1 MREGMQY
8 LSFGVSNVCIYV
20 CMGVRRQVQTTK
32 TGAGDEGKRV
42 VEEVE
47 EGNSIPVT

>member
-1 MREGMQY
+1 MREDMQY
-8 LSFGVSNVCIYV
+8 LSFGVFNACIYA
-20 CMGVRRQVQTTK
+20 CTGVRMQEQTTN

-47 EGNSIPVT
+47 EGN

>member
-8 LSFGVSNVCIYV
+8 LSFGVFNVCIYA
-20 CMGVRRQVQTTK
+20 CTGVRMQEQTTK

-47 EGNSIPVT
+47 EGNSTPVT